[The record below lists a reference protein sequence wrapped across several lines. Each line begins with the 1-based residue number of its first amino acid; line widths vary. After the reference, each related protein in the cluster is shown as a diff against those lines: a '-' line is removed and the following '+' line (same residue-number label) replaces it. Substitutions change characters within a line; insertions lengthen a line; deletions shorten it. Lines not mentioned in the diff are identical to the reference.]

1 MIVKKK
7 YKIEIKRKIIKL
19 KKTKLKKEEKR
30 FMIRMN
36 SEAT

>member
-19 KKTKLKKEEKR
+19 KKTKLKKKKR